1 MALQLTIS
9 CDLDKSQTGPTLI
22 HSTGVEHY
30 KIPPEVIRTLQENF
44 SNDRLSDHA
53 EGVLCQDAP
62 QRVLDVLR
70 RNGFTLQKQTTSNP
84 KALWTLA
91 QGGGGGDH
99 QPVPPPAPQPTP
111 SDENE
116 GDAGGEDQGGEENNE
131 EGGGEGEGEGEEE
144 EEEKEE

>member
-1 MALQLTIS
+1 
-9 CDLDKSQTGPTLI
+9 

-53 EGVLCQDAP
+53 EGVLCEDAP

-70 RNGFTLQKQTTSNP
+70 RNGFSLQKQTTGDQ
-84 KALWTLA
+84 KALWTLV
-91 QGGGGGDH
+91 QSGGGGSHDGGH

-116 GDAGGEDQGGEENNE
+116 GDAGGEENNE